1 MISTA
6 PVYHWTRKKYEAM
19 VKAGILTT
27 EDRVELID
35 GMIVSMPPQN
45 SYHAG
50 MIEVIE
56 DELRTICGR
65 GYAIRVQ
72 MPLALDDHSE
82 PEPDLAV
89 VKGRPREHL
98 KAHPTTALL
107 IVEVSDATLRTDQTT
122 KKALYARNCIP
133 EYWIVNLPHER
144 LEVYRDPRSETY
156 QTEGVLTRDDVI
168 QPLFCEARIVAAK
181 FLP

>member
-1 MISTA
+1 MISTT

-19 VKAGILTT
+19 IEAGILTT

-56 DELRTICGR
+56 DELRTICGA

-72 MPLALDDHSE
+72 MPLALDDRSE

-98 KAHPTTALL
+98 EAHPTTALL
-107 IVEVSDATLRTDQTT
+107 IIEVSDATLRTDQTT
-122 KKALYARNCIP
+122 KKTLYARNFIP
-133 EYWIVNLPHER
+133 EYWIVSLPDKR
-144 LEVYRDPRSETY
+144 LEVYRDPQGETY
-156 QTEGVLTRDDVI
+156 QTEQLLTRGDVI
-168 QPLFCEARIVAAK
+168 QPLFCDAK
-181 FLP
+181 IAWPS